1 MIVTDVAEL
10 VGLFPASAGVI
21 RTAKSSGRSAGS
33 VPRIRGGD
41 PFFAAAEAEDVFCS
55 PHPRG

>member
-1 MIVTDVAEL
+1 MLAKVTQAQET
-10 VGLFPASAGVI
+10 LFPASAGVI
-21 RTAKSSGRSAGS
+21 LRGVYEEQFCYA

-41 PFFAAAEAEDVFCS
+41 PRSREQAALISLCS